1 MVNLDDYKTKCF
13 YFKLHN
19 PCVSQGYIDYLY
31 LFYCNFEIFPLL
43 GYCLLFLWLL
53 VLFYL
58 FGNTAYFC
66 SSLEDLSKL
75 LNLSPTIA
83 GVTLLSLGNSAPDV
97 FASVVSFM
105 GDGTSDFGF
114 NTVLGGASFVT
125 CVVVGI
131 LSILAKQEEFRVNRD
146 AFVRD
151 ICFFLLVLASLIFIL
166 IYGKINMWGAMGFLL
181 MYIVYVMVV
190 YISQVHG
197 NGSINE
203 SERDH
208 NSSNGSDLSI
218 PILSSMEKGE
228 HNYVKESGFE
238 CDPEVEMNKCCF
250 CVRLS
255 APCSTLLR
263 ILEMPLSL
271 PRRLTI
277 PVVCEKRWSKPT
289 AVASVTLAPVLL
301 STLWNAQDECATF
314 NTILIVNGIGL
325 MFGMTFGVL
334 ASVKIENSGPPKKCL
349 LPWLAAGFLMSVT
362 WSYILAQELVGL
374 LVSLGYIFGIS
385 PSILGLT
392 VLSWGNSI
400 GDLITNL
407 ILAVNRGPE
416 GAQVAISGCYAGPIF
431 NILFGLGLSLFGSA
445 CYAYPSRVVIPKDPY
460 LLETVGFLV
469 GGLLWALVVLPR
481 RNMRLDWVL
490 GGGLLAI
497 YLMSA
502 SSRVI
507 QTFSSPM

>member
-1 MVNLDDYKTKCF
+1 MTTKPSAF
-13 YFKLHN
+13 TLNYIIHVSLKAILTIFTFSIAISKYF
-19 PCVSQGYIDYLY
+19 
-31 LFYCNFEIFPLL
+31 LFWAS
-43 GYCLLFLWLL
+43 LLFLWLL

-58 FGNTAYFC
+58 FGNTASEYFC

-83 GVTLLSLGNSAPDV
+83 GVTLLSLGNGAPDV

-181 MYIVYVMVV
+181 I
-190 YISQVHG
+190 
-197 NGSINE
+197 
-203 SERDH
+203 
-208 NSSNGSDLSI
+208 
-218 PILSSMEKGE
+218 
-228 HNYVKESGFE
+228 
-238 CDPEVEMNKCCF
+238 
-250 CVRLS
+250 LS

-301 STLWNAQDECATF
+301 STQSN
-314 NTILIVNGIGL
+314 
-325 MFGMTFGVL
+325 
-334 ASVKIENSGPPKKCL
+334 
-349 LPWLAAGFLMSVT
+349 
-362 WSYILAQELVGL
+362 
-374 LVSLGYIFGIS
+374 
-385 PSILGLT
+385 
-392 VLSWGNSI
+392 
-400 GDLITNL
+400 
-407 ILAVNRGPE
+407 
-416 GAQVAISGCYAGPIF
+416 
-431 NILFGLGLSLFGSA
+431 
-445 CYAYPSRVVIPKDPY
+445 
-460 LLETVGFLV
+460 
-469 GGLLWALVVLPR
+469 
-481 RNMRLDWVL
+481 
-490 GGGLLAI
+490 
-497 YLMSA
+497 
-502 SSRVI
+502 
-507 QTFSSPM
+507 